1 MASDWSALAPLIG
14 SSAQASRGSVAN
26 PRLPA
31 MNLADATLIVLHEAA
46 AYPELASLS
55 QHAYD
60 ELAAGNEV
68 PYTVLS
74 DIIGKASEKGLLR
87 AMHRQYSATAY
98 DAILMPIL
106 TEVDRQ
112 KPVPPR
118 RKAASEDSFD
128 PLTAPLDQLRRRR

>member
-1 MASDWSALAPLIG
+1 
-14 SSAQASRGSVAN
+14 
-26 PRLPA
+26 
-31 MNLADATLIVLHEAA
+31 MNLQDATLIVLSEAA
-46 AYPELASLS
+46 GYPELAALTLS
-55 QHAYD
+55 AYE

-74 DIIGKASEKGLLR
+74 DIIGKASEKGVLR
-87 AMHRQYSATAY
+87 AMHRQYSATAC

-118 RKAASEDSFD
+118 RRPAPEHTVD
-128 PLTAPLDQLRRRR
+128 PLTAPLHTF

>member
-1 MASDWSALAPLIG
+1 
-14 SSAQASRGSVAN
+14 
-26 PRLPA
+26 

-46 AYPELASLS
+46 AHPELAGLTQS
-55 QHAYD
+55 AYD
-60 ELAAGNEV
+60 ELIAGNEV

-74 DIIGKASEKGLLR
+74 DIIGKASEKGVLR
-87 AMHRQYSATAY
+87 AMHGEYSATAY

-118 RKAASEDSFD
+118 RRAASEDTFD
-128 PLTAPLDQLRRRR
+128 PLTAPLDSLRQRERRHRSQRTMNQSL